1 MPQPTHPLSRVPRWG
16 WAVAALLLFVGLTV
30 DDWGRDLTS
39 HSAEISTVAVDDSLR
54 PLTSIRSTDDVAEA
68 VRWAARRIRNW
79 EDIGEAEDGAA
90 TLLLFVRTHRLLRI
104 KDDVTIR
111 IEDRDG
117 RRVVTGESISRLAIG
132 DLGRNPRNLR
142 RLLAELRAVLDG

>member
-1 MPQPTHPLSRVPRWG
+1 MSGNSNLLGRVPRWTWIVLG
-16 WAVAALLLFVGLTV
+16 ALLLFVLSV

-39 HSAEISTVAVDDSLR
+39 HEAAISNLALDESLR
-54 PLTSIRSTDDVAEA
+54 PLASNRATADVAEA
-68 VRWAARRIRNW
+68 VRWAAKRIRNW
-79 EDIGEAEDGAA
+79 EYVGEAEDGDA
-90 TLLLFVRTHRLLRI
+90 TLLLFVRTNRLLRI

-117 RRVVTGESISRLAIG
+117 LRVVTGESISRLPVG

-142 RLLAELRAVLDG
+142 RFLTELRAVLDG